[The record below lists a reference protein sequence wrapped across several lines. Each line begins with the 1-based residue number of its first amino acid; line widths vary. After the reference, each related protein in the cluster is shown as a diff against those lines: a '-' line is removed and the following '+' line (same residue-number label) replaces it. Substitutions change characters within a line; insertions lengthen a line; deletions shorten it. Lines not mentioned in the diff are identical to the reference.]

1 MNDRKHADDDLKV
14 PHQRAD
20 AAADVPVAP
29 NDDDVLVRD
38 RSGRDPQDPA
48 GDEFRDR
55 DPLYTS
61 DLDPAHAGDR
71 DPHHTEAPADTDAP
85 EHPSRDRQHTIG
97 VEHTSGVEHGVERT
111 SGVEHS
117 SGPGHASGLEYSG
130 GAASG
135 HDPADEDRGPMAAGR
150 AAEDQAD
157 PSSAGERDPF
167 RTHDPLTPVS
177 ETGRD
182 VQSVPVDDGS
192 PYKDPYA
199 RAGDVLVDSEPVHA
213 APTGLVLFD
222 QDPAQVH
229 SRWRDVQAAFV
240 DDPREAVER
249 ADGLLDEIVTAV
261 TATLAARTAELR
273 ESWQDKERHDTER
286 LRLALREYRNV
297 LEGLLEL
304 SDRKS
309 EVK

>member
-1 MNDRKHADDDLKV
+1 MNDRKPVDDDLKV

-20 AAADVPVAP
+20 AADEVRVAA

-48 GDEFRDR
+48 SDEFRDR
-55 DPLYTS
+55 DPLYTG
-61 DLDPAHAGDR
+61 DLDPTHAGDR
-71 DPHHTEAPADTDAP
+71 DPHHTGAPADTDDP
-85 EHPSRDRQHTIG
+85 ERSSRDRQ
-97 VEHTSGVEHGVERT
+97 HTSGVEHGVEHT
-111 SGVEHS
+111 SGVERS

-150 AAEDQAD
+150 ADEDQAD

-177 ETGRD
+177 ETDRD
-182 VQSVPVDDGS
+182 VQSVPADDGS

-261 TATLAARTAELR
+261 TATLTTRTAELR

-286 LRLALREYRNV
+286 LRLALREYRTV